1 MTARAPRGAT
11 GKARVRVFI
20 CHKCRTAEQVPW
32 CGQRPNCGHPDCI
45 AALEECASTNRDPSD
60 SQRFHGPVTL
70 AQIDEVLYSVTDEA
84 R

>member
-11 GKARVRVFI
+11 GKVRVRVFI
-20 CHKCRTAEQVPW
+20 CDKCRTAERVPW

-45 AALEECASTNRDPSD
+45 AALEECASTHRDPSD
-60 SQRFHGPVTL
+60 LQRFHGPVTL

>member
-1 MTARAPRGAT
+1 MTSRASRAARS
-11 GKARVRVFI
+11 KARVRVFI
-20 CHKCRTAEQVPW
+20 CHECGTAERVRW

-45 AALEECASTNRDPSD
+45 AALEEWAATHRAPSD
-60 SQRFHGPVTL
+60 RQRFHGPVTL